1 MEAPEQ
7 VNTDPDALLEQL
19 HTTFEKIMSIGTT
32 NDRSD
37 KKTIRDIME
46 RFVVISKDVVT
57 QLKLLET
64 VYAIE

>member
-1 MEAPEQ
+1 MEAPEE

-19 HTTFEKIMSIGTT
+19 HSTSEKIMSIGTT

-37 KKTIRDIME
+37 RKTIRDIME
-46 RFVVISKDVVT
+46 RFLVISKDVVA